1 MNAVAMFQDDL
12 PAFIVGVALCT
23 IALGLFAFALLGRN
37 ISNIDLPIAGAFAAA
52 YGIRLVL
59 TTASAAMLLDKPPW
73 LPYVRAALE
82 YIVPIPGAILFER
95 FFSERLRWMNRL
107 PTIAFIACAVVA
119 IPFEIVTRQPGAFL
133 NINNGIVIGFLGV
146 YLLNIIM
153 PAPGESQDW
162 RILRLATAI
171 FGAFIINEHFKFVHD
186 RFGFTREPVGFLIFI
201 GAIVFT
207 LIRHTVRTQMRVA
220 SVDGELAA
228 ARQIQM
234 SIIPKMPPAIRG
246 LDLASIYA
254 PASEVAGDFFDF
266 LVIDEQWLGILVA
279 DVSGHGVPDAL
290 VASML
295 KVALAGHVEHA
306 REPARLLHELNAFFC
321 GKLERQFITATY
333 TVIDA
338 GNGKVTVGSAGHP
351 PPILVR
357 RDRSIEE
364 LAADGALMGR
374 FPTAQFSER
383 STPIGD
389 GDALVLYTDGIPEA
403 LNAAGEM
410 WGEARFHDSLANGA
424 SAQQILE
431 AVKSWSPILRDDIT
445 LVVAKC
451 VAT

>member
-1 MNAVAMFQDDL
+1 
-12 PAFIVGVALCT
+12 
-23 IALGLFAFALLGRN
+23 
-37 ISNIDLPIAGAFAAA
+37 
-52 YGIRLVL
+52 
-59 TTASAAMLLDKPPW
+59 
-73 LPYVRAALE
+73 
-82 YIVPIPGAILFER
+82 
-95 FFSERLRWMNRL
+95 
-107 PTIAFIACAVVA
+107 
-119 IPFEIVTRQPGAFL
+119 
-133 NINNGIVIGFLGV
+133 
-146 YLLNIIM
+146 
-153 PAPGESQDW
+153 
-162 RILRLATAI
+162 
-171 FGAFIINEHFKFVHD
+171 
-186 RFGFTREPVGFLIFI
+186 
-201 GAIVFT
+201 
-207 LIRHTVRTQMRVA
+207 MRVA

-266 LVIDEQWLGILVA
+266 LVIDEQRLGIFVA
-279 DVSGHGVPDAL
+279 DVSGHGVPAAL

-410 WGEARFHDSLANGA
+410 WGDARFHDSLANGA

>member
-1 MNAVAMFQDDL
+1 
-12 PAFIVGVALCT
+12 
-23 IALGLFAFALLGRN
+23 
-37 ISNIDLPIAGAFAAA
+37 
-52 YGIRLVL
+52 
-59 TTASAAMLLDKPPW
+59 
-73 LPYVRAALE
+73 
-82 YIVPIPGAILFER
+82 
-95 FFSERLRWMNRL
+95 
-107 PTIAFIACAVVA
+107 
-119 IPFEIVTRQPGAFL
+119 
-133 NINNGIVIGFLGV
+133 
-146 YLLNIIM
+146 
-153 PAPGESQDW
+153 
-162 RILRLATAI
+162 
-171 FGAFIINEHFKFVHD
+171 
-186 RFGFTREPVGFLIFI
+186 
-201 GAIVFT
+201 
-207 LIRHTVRTQMRVA
+207 
-220 SVDGELAA
+220 
-228 ARQIQM
+228 
-234 SIIPKMPPAIRG
+234 
-246 LDLASIYA
+246 
-254 PASEVAGDFFDF
+254 
-266 LVIDEQWLGILVA
+266 
-279 DVSGHGVPDAL
+279 
-290 VASML
+290 ML

-383 STPIGD
+383 STAIGD

-403 LNAAGEM
+403 LNATGEM
-410 WGEARFHDSLANGA
+410 WGDARFHDSLANGA